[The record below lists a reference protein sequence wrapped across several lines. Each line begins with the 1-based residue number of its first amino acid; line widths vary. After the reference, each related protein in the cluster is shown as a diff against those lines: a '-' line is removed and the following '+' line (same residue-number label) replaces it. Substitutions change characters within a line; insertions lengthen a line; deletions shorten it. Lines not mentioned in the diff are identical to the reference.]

1 MRLDAATRAALMG
14 EIREAVRV
22 ALEATEERWL
32 TGEELRKH
40 IGMFSPS
47 WLKTYGSSLP
57 RTQAV
62 VTDCDG
68 REHRTGWVYPLHRI
82 ERMLVDGD
90 IKRLNVNV

>member
-14 EIREAVRV
+14 EIREAVKV
-22 ALEATEERWL
+22 ALMGAEEKWL
-32 TGEELRKH
+32 TGDELRCQ
-40 IGMFSPS
+40 IGMFTPS

-62 VTDCDG
+62 VTDGEG
-68 REHRTGWVYPLHRI
+68 RTHRTGWVYPLHRI
-82 ERMLVDGD
+82 QEMINSGE